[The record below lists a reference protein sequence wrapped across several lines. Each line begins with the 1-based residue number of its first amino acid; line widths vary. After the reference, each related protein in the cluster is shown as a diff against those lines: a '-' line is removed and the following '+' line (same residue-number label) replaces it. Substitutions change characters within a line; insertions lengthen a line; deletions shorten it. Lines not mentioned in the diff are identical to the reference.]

1 MSLIIYLI
9 LIYPLLPPIG
19 VVLVFLH
26 AHARE
31 RADGKSQKSLDLLH
45 KKQYNIGRKK
55 EEILMAKKKKQDNPF
70 EKLLAKSV
78 ITIYDGVNGRT
89 ASTTFNGKRYSSTAP
104 TDLPKRQQKPFAI
117 KNLLNLIRVAYGV
130 EPIE

>member
-19 VVLVFLH
+19 IVLVFLH

-130 EPIE
+130 ETID

>member
-1 MSLIIYLI
+1 M
-9 LIYPLLPPIG
+9 
-19 VVLVFLH
+19 
-26 AHARE
+26 
-31 RADGKSQKSLDLLH
+31 LDTTTCLW
-45 KKQYNIGRKK
+45 YNIGRKK
-55 EEILMAKKKKQDNPF
+55 EEILMAKKKKSVDNAF

-104 TDLPKRQQKPFAI
+104 TDLPKRQQKSFAI
-117 KNLLNLIRVAYGV
+117 KNLLNRIRVAYGV

>member
-19 VVLVFLH
+19 VVLVFLY
-26 AHARE
+26 AHVRE

-117 KNLLNLIRVAYGV
+117 KNLLNRIRVVYGV

>member
-26 AHARE
+26 AYFRE

-78 ITIYDGVNGRT
+78 ITTYDGVNGRT

>member
-1 MSLIIYLI
+1 
-9 LIYPLLPPIG
+9 
-19 VVLVFLH
+19 
-26 AHARE
+26 
-31 RADGKSQKSLDLLH
+31 
-45 KKQYNIGRKK
+45 
-55 EEILMAKKKKQDNPF
+55 MAKKKKQDNPF

-130 EPIE
+130 ETID